1 VINNPGINAGVI
13 EKPYMTGAS
22 AHHLYFLPDSND
34 FLKKLGENL
43 FFNNW
48 SHGLSNWSERLNNWS
63 HGLSNW

>member
-1 VINNPGINAGVI
+1 VITNPGINAGVI

-43 FFNNW
+43 FLN
-48 SHGLSNWSERLNNWS
+48 NWSERLGN
-63 HGLSNW
+63 